1 MPRLVTVSAEVEAA
15 SATVFKDL
23 AYSGISF
30 KAVSAISLGTFPT
43 FRSLLISVKL
53 LALSSSDFRA
63 LY

>member
-15 SATVFKDL
+15 YATVFKDL
-23 AYSGISF
+23 AYLGISF
-30 KAVSAISLGTFPT
+30 KALSAISLGTFPT
-43 FRSLLISVKL
+43 LSSLLISVKL